1 MYIPEFVRGVFATL
15 FTEIAL
21 LIIFAFTHKKKGG

>member
-1 MYIPEFVRGVFATL
+1 MYIPEFVCGVFATL
-15 FTEIAL
+15 FTGIAL

>member
-1 MYIPEFVRGVFATL
+1 MYIPEFVCGVFATL
-15 FTEIAL
+15 FVEIAL